1 MLNSEMIVIIFLLL
15 YLNWSRGYP
24 FPGKVQ
30 TPLGNRQCTTSTSR
44 PTWIQC
50 RALSDIESTRE
61 RSKDVH
67 KTEEERDELEEKL
80 ISLCDEV
87 WGSALNID
95 DFDVCMTKRTE
106 LQLLIDN
113 LSTCFTQRPLPEQ
126 RQQNSSFSS
135 SSSSSSPWPSDLLQ
149 STVQSS
155 LPFSPPGA
163 FNTSPYPSLS
173 ASTAFSVTSSD
184 FAQDPLVG
192 GHYVLSI
199 IPSFICLYF

>member
-1 MLNSEMIVIIFLLL
+1 MLNGELIVIIFLLL
-15 YLNWSRGYP
+15 YLNWSQGYP

-30 TPLGNRQCTTSTSR
+30 TPQGNRQCTTSTSR
-44 PTWIQC
+44 PTWIQS
-50 RALSDIESTRE
+50 RALSGVESTRE
-61 RSKDVH
+61 GNKDIH
-67 KTEEERDELEEKL
+67 MTEEERDELEEKL
-80 ISLCDEV
+80 ILLCDEV

-163 FNTSPYPSLS
+163 FNTSPYPLPS
-173 ASTAFSVTSSD
+173 ASKAFSGTSSD
-184 FAQDPLVG
+184 FTQGSSDG
-192 GHYVLSI
+192 GHYILN